1 MKEKRAMQ
9 HEAPPK
15 PRSRRSEGTRPDLR
29 PPLPWHSGDMRIL
42 SIDGG
47 GIRGI
52 LPAAVLAHCEDRFCN
67 GRPAGEFFDYLAGT
81 STGGIIALGLS
92 IGLSAKDILSIYMDH
107 GAEIFPPRRHY
118 RNRTIRKLQSAWHFL
133 RNLNQY
139 KYEREALR
147 RNLAATFGERL
158 LGDAERRLVIPSFDE
173 YNEVHLFK
181 TPHHPDYQ
189 RDWKERMI
197 DVALSTSAAPTF
209 FSTYRNGDRHFA
221 DGGVW
226 ANNPVMTALVDALAC
241 HEIDR
246 RNVQVLS
253 LGCIESDFAFSEGQ
267 ISKGGLWHWKEIIS
281 SAMRLQSQNALGQAG
296 LLLGRDHLRRIDGA
310 PMTDDPIVLDDYQR
324 AAAELPAI
332 ARRLVDDN
340 SERLAHFFSQ
350 PRPPFDAFHGPRHT
364 D

>member
-1 MKEKRAMQ
+1 MQ
-9 HEAPPK
+9 EVAPGK

-52 LPAAVLAHCEDRFCN
+52 LPTAVLTHCEERFCN
-67 GRPAGEFFDYLAGT
+67 GRTAGDFFDYIAGT

-92 IGLSAKDILSIYMDH
+92 IGLSAKDILAIYMDH
-107 GAEIFPPRRHY
+107 GAEIFPSRRQY
-118 RNRTIRKLQSAWHFL
+118 RNRTMRRLQSAWHFV

-139 KYEREALR
+139 KYEREALH
-147 RNLAATFGERL
+147 RNLSTTLGGKL

-181 TPHHPDYQ
+181 TPHHLDYQ
-189 RDWKERMI
+189 RDWKETMI

-226 ANNPVMTALVDALAC
+226 ANNPVMAVLVDALAC
-241 HEIDR
+241 YDIDR
-246 RNVQVLS
+246 RNIRILS
-253 LGCIESDFAFSEGQ
+253 LGCVESDIAFSDDQ
-267 ISKGGLWHWKEIIS
+267 MTKGGIWHWKEIIS

-296 LLLGRDHLRRIDGA
+296 LLIGSDHLLRVDGE
-310 PMTDDPIVLDDYQR
+310 PMTQDLIELDDHSR
-324 AAAELPAI
+324 AAAELPPI
-332 ARRLVDDN
+332 AERLVEKHHDK
-340 SERLAHFFSQ
+340 LAEMFANPRQ
-350 PRPPFDAFHGPRHT
+350 PFPATYGPRSAAAS
-364 D
+364 

>member
-1 MKEKRAMQ
+1 
-9 HEAPPK
+9 
-15 PRSRRSEGTRPDLR
+15 
-29 PPLPWHSGDMRIL
+29 MRIL

-52 LPAAVLAHCEDRFCN
+52 LPAAVLAHCEDRFCS

-92 IGLSAKDILSIYMDH
+92 IGLSAKDILAIYVDN
-107 GAEIFPPRRHY
+107 GAEIFPPRRQY
-118 RNRTIRKLQSAWHFL
+118 RSRIMRRLQWTWHFL

-147 RNLAATFGERL
+147 RNLSVTFGDKL
-158 LGDAERRLVIPSFDE
+158 LGEAERRLVIPSFDE

-181 TPHHPDYQ
+181 TPHHQDYQ

-209 FSTYRNGDRHFA
+209 FSTFRNGDRHFA

-226 ANNPVMTALVDALAC
+226 ANNPAMTALVDAMVC
-241 HEIDR
+241 YDIDR
-246 RNVQVLS
+246 RDIRILS
-253 LGCIESDFAFSEGQ
+253 LGCVESDFAFSEDQ
-267 ISKGGLWHWKEIIS
+267 MTKGGIWHWKEIIS

-296 LLLGRDHLRRIDGA
+296 LLIGRHHLLRVDGE
-310 PMTDDPIVLDDYQR
+310 PMESYPIELDDYGR
-324 AAAELPAI
+324 AVAELPAI
-332 ARRLVDDN
+332 AERLVEMHG
-340 SERLAHFFSQ
+340 ERLAGFFSE
-350 PRPPFDAFHGPRHT
+350 PRPPFNAFHGPRHLAT
-364 D
+364 M